1 MAEKLEVERKYELPD
16 DFAMPSM
23 IGIADVAGVTA
34 PDDQHLDATYYDTA
48 GLRLTSGRVTLRRRS
63 GGNDAGWHLKRPSGG
78 ERSELQL
85 PATAKQ
91 RTPPPQITTQ
101 IRALTRGEPLRPVA
115 RIRTH
120 RVEHGLQDAAG
131 VTIALVADDTV
142 DTESLIGAGV
152 TQRWRELEV
161 ELVDGSP
168 ADLARIDEALRAAGA
183 RPSAS
188 PSKLSRALGPDH
200 PAPAAAPA
208 PRSAA
213 RRAVADYVTAQ
224 RDAVVGHDP
233 EVRLGDAE
241 AVHKMRVA
249 TRRLR
254 STLRTFAPLLD
265 ASEGDLDRLHDEI
278 KWLTGLLGEV
288 RDGDVMAERLA
299 SLLAAEP
306 PELVIGPVPARITQ
320 LLAAHTEDA
329 RRRLVAGLDSQRY
342 IALLN
347 DLDALVAAVGG
358 SGPVRKRELR
368 RLARRAVRRADRR
381 LADAEAAADAAAEV
395 AAAAAEAASAAGA
408 AATGAAGTTATTSAS
423 STTSAAANAT
433 AAGTE
438 RDERLHEARKAYKRA
453 RYAAELATPIGG
465 SPAAA
470 LADRI
475 TDLQD
480 VLGAHQDAIVTAA
493 LLRDYG
499 LRAFGD
505 GENAFTY
512 GLLHARQA
520 EHGRMA
526 LAKLARARRRASRP
540 KVRRW
545 LA

>member
-23 IGIADVAGVTA
+23 IGIADVARVTA

-48 GLRLTSGRVTLRRRS
+48 GLRLTSGRMTLRRRT

-78 ERSELQL
+78 ERSELQV
-85 PATAKQ
+85 PAKAKQ
-91 RTPPPQITTQ
+91 RTPPPEITTQ
-101 IRALTRGEPLRPVA
+101 VRAVTRGEPLRPIA

-120 RVEHGLQDAAG
+120 RVEHGLQNAAG

-152 TQRWRELEV
+152 VQHWRELEV

-168 ADLARIDEALRAAGA
+168 ADLTRIDKALRDAGA

-188 PSKLSRALGPDH
+188 PSKLSLALGPDH
-200 PAPAAAPA
+200 PKPAAAPA

-213 RRAVADYVTAQ
+213 RRAVVDYVAAQ
-224 RDAVVGHDP
+224 RDAVIANDP
-233 EVRLGDAE
+233 EVRAGDAE

-288 RDGDVMAERLA
+288 RDADVMAGRLA
-299 SLLAAEP
+299 GLLAAEP
-306 PELVIGPVPARITQ
+306 PELVVGPVPARITQ
-320 LLAAHTEDA
+320 LLAARTQDA
-329 RRRLVAGLDSQRY
+329 RARLIAELDGQRY
-342 IALLN
+342 ITLLN
-347 DLDALVAAVGG
+347 DLDALVTAVGG
-358 SGPVRKRELR
+358 SGRVGKRELR
-368 RLARRAVRRADRR
+368 RLAHRAVRRADRR
-381 LADAEAAADAAAEV
+381 LAAADG
-395 AAAAAEAASAAGA
+395 AGD
-408 AATGAAGTTATTSAS
+408 
-423 STTSAAANAT
+423 
-433 AAGTE
+433 E

-453 RYAAELATPIGG
+453 RYAAELATPVAGP
-465 SPAAA
+465 PAAK
-470 LADRI
+470 LADLI

-480 VLGAHQDAIVTAA
+480 VLGAHQDAIVTAE

-499 LRAFGD
+499 MRAYAE

-520 EHGRMA
+520 EHGRAA
-526 LAKLARARRRASRP
+526 LASLPRARRRASRR

-545 LA
+545 LS

>member
-1 MAEKLEVERKYELPD
+1 MPEKLEVERKYELPD
-16 DFAMPSM
+16 DFEMPSM

-85 PATAKQ
+85 PARAKQ
-91 RTPPPQITTQ
+91 RTPPPQIATQ

-120 RVEHGLQDAAG
+120 RIEVGLQDATG
-131 VTIALVADDTV
+131 TTIALVADDTV
-142 DTESLIGAGV
+142 DTESLVGAGV
-152 TQRWRELEV
+152 VQRWRELEV

-168 ADLARIDEALRAAGA
+168 DDLARIDQALRAAGA

-200 PAPAAAPA
+200 PKPTTAPA

-213 RRAVADYVTAQ
+213 RRAVVDYVTAQ
-224 RDAVVGHDP
+224 RDAVVGLDP

-265 ASEGDLDRLHDEI
+265 ASEGDLDRLHDEV

-288 RDGDVMAERLA
+288 RDGDVMSERLA
-299 SLLAAEP
+299 DLLAAEP
-306 PELVIGPVPARITQ
+306 PELVIGPVAARIAQ
-320 LLAAHTEDA
+320 LLAGRTEDA
-329 RRRLVAGLDSQRY
+329 RRRLIAGLDSERY

-347 DLDALVAAVGG
+347 DLDALVAAVREGR
-358 SGPVRKRELR
+358 VAKRELR
-368 RLARRAVRRADRR
+368 RLTHRAVRRADRR
-381 LADAEAAADAAAEV
+381 LAAADTGP
-395 AAAAAEAASAAGA
+395 AGKP
-408 AATGAAGTTATTSAS
+408 
-423 STTSAAANAT
+423 
-433 AAGTE
+433 
-438 RDERLHEARKAYKRA
+438 RDEHLHEARKAYKRA

-465 SPAAA
+465 SAAA
-470 LADRI
+470 TLADRI

-480 VLGAHQDAIVTAA
+480 VLGAHQDAIVTAE
-493 LLRDYG
+493 LMREYG
-499 LRAFGD
+499 LRAFAS

-520 EHGRMA
+520 EHGRLA
-526 LAKLARARRRASRP
+526 LAALPKARRRASRP

-545 LA
+545 MS

>member
-23 IGIADVAGVTA
+23 IGIADVARVTA

-48 GLRLTSGRVTLRRRS
+48 GLHLTSGRVTLRRRS

-85 PATAKQ
+85 PAKPKQ
-91 RTPPPQITTQ
+91 RTPPPEIATQ

-120 RVEHGLQDAAG
+120 RVEQGLQNAAG
-131 VTIALVADDTV
+131 TTIALVADDTV

-200 PAPAAAPA
+200 PKPPAAAA
-208 PRSAA
+208 KLGAA
-213 RRAVADYVTAQ
+213 RHAVVDYVTAQ

-265 ASEGDLDRLHDEI
+265 ASEGDLDRLHDEV

-299 SLLAAEP
+299 DLLAAEP
-306 PELVIGPVPARITQ
+306 PELVLGPVAARIAQ
-320 LLAAHTEDA
+320 LLAARTEGA
-329 RRRLVAGLDSQRY
+329 RRRLIAGLDSQRY
-342 IALLN
+342 VTLLN
-347 DLDALVAAVGG
+347 DLDALVVAVGEG
-358 SGPVRKRELR
+358 RVAKRELR

-381 LADAEAAADAAAEV
+381 LASADA
-395 AAAAAEAASAAGA
+395 GP
-408 AATGAAGTTATTSAS
+408 AGTT
-423 STTSAAANAT
+423 
-433 AAGTE
+433 

-453 RYAAELATPIGG
+453 RYAAELATPVAG
-465 SPAAA
+465 PAAAA

-480 VLGAHQDAIVTAA
+480 VLGAHQDAIVTAE

-499 LRAFGD
+499 VRAFGG

-520 EHGRMA
+520 EHGRLA
-526 LAKLARARRRASRP
+526 LASLARVRRRASRP

-545 LA
+545 MA

>member
-16 DFAMPSM
+16 DFTMPSM
-23 IGIADVAGVTA
+23 IGIADVARVTA

-78 ERSELQL
+78 ERSELQM
-85 PATAKQ
+85 PAKPKQ
-91 RTPPPQITTQ
+91 RTPPPEIATQ
-101 IRALTRGEPLRPVA
+101 IRALTRGEPLHPVA

-120 RVEHGLQDAAG
+120 RVEQGLQDAAG
-131 VTIALVADDTV
+131 TTIALVADDIV
-142 DTESLIGAGV
+142 DTESLVGAGV
-152 TQRWRELEV
+152 VQRWRELEV

-168 ADLARIDEALRAAGA
+168 ADLARIDKALRDAGA

-200 PAPAAAPA
+200 PKPSTAPA

-213 RRAVADYVTAQ
+213 RRAVVDYVTAQ

-254 STLRTFAPLLD
+254 STLRTFAPLLN
-265 ASEGDLDRLHDEI
+265 ASEGHLDHLHDEI

-288 RDGDVMAERLA
+288 RDGDVMAQRLA
-299 SLLAAEP
+299 DLLAAEP
-306 PELVIGPVPARITQ
+306 PELVLGPVQARITQ
-320 LLAAHTEDA
+320 LLAARTEGA
-329 RRRLVAGLDSQRY
+329 RRRLIAGLDSQRY
-342 IALLN
+342 LTLLN
-347 DLDALVAAVGG
+347 DLDALVVVAVREGR
-358 SGPVRKRELR
+358 VAKRELH

-381 LADAEAAADAAAEV
+381 LASADA
-395 AAAAAEAASAAGA
+395 GP
-408 AATGAAGTTATTSAS
+408 AGTS
-423 STTSAAANAT
+423 
-433 AAGTE
+433 

-453 RYAAELATPIGG
+453 RYAAELATPVAG
-465 SPAAA
+465 PAAAA

-480 VLGAHQDAIVTAA
+480 VLGAHQDAIVTAE

-499 LRAFGD
+499 LRAFAD

-520 EHGRMA
+520 EHGRIA
-526 LAKLARARRRASRP
+526 LAALPRARRRASRP

-545 LA
+545 LS

>member
-23 IGIADVAGVTA
+23 IGIADVARVTA

-48 GLRLTSGRVTLRRRS
+48 GLRLTTGRMTLRRRS

-78 ERSELQL
+78 ERSELQV
-85 PATAKQ
+85 PAKGKQ
-91 RTPPPQITTQ
+91 RTPPPEITTQ
-101 IRALTRGEPLRPVA
+101 VRALTRGEPLRPIA
-115 RIRTH
+115 RVRTH
-120 RVEHGLQDAAG
+120 RVEQGLQNAAG
-131 VTIALVADDTV
+131 TTIALVADDTV

-152 TQRWRELEV
+152 VQRWRELEV

-168 ADLARIDEALRAAGA
+168 DDLTRIDTALRDAGA

-200 PAPAAAPA
+200 PAPSTAPA
-208 PRSAA
+208 PRSAG
-213 RRAVADYVTAQ
+213 RRAVVDYVAAQ
-224 RDAVVGHDP
+224 RDAVVGYDP

-288 RDGDVMAERLA
+288 RDGDVMSERLA
-299 SLLAAEP
+299 DLLAAEP
-306 PELVIGPVPARITQ
+306 PELVVGPVPARIAQ
-320 LLAAHTEDA
+320 LLSARTEGA

-342 IALLN
+342 ITLLN
-347 DLDALVAAVGG
+347 DLDALLAAVSG
-358 SGPVRKRELR
+358 SGRVAKRELR
-368 RLARRAVRRADRR
+368 RLAHRAVRRADRR
-381 LADAEAAADAAAEV
+381 LAAAED
-395 AAAAAEAASAAGA
+395 AGE
-408 AATGAAGTTATTSAS
+408 S
-423 STTSAAANAT
+423 
-433 AAGTE
+433 

-453 RYAAELATPIGG
+453 RYAAELATPVAG
-465 SPAAA
+465 PAAA
-470 LADRI
+470 TFADLI

-480 VLGAHQDAIVTAA
+480 VLGAHQDAIVTAD

-499 LRAFGD
+499 MRAFAD

-520 EHGRMA
+520 EHGRAA
-526 LAKLARARRRASRP
+526 LAALGGVRRRASRR

-545 LA
+545 LS